1 MFNFFRK
8 KEKESESQ
16 YKREPKFNIND
27 VDEINLSVEPTSD
40 NDMDEFIAEQIQ
52 IPIEEKTTRDVEF
65 ELFVGSLVIC
75 ISKELENPKVGV
87 VTEVTRANHSHI
99 PLLMVYDIVTKEK
112 FIPDGVVFSHTE
124 QKFDALNN
132 IEPNARIAL
141 FFHRID
147 GNIVKKQATKI
158 ILTPEEW
165 KKKVNLS
172 IEKINNGDW
181 S

>member
-8 KEKESESQ
+8 KEKESEVH
-16 YKREPKFNIND
+16 YKREPRFNIND
-27 VDEINLSVEPTSD
+27 VDEINLSIEPTAD
-40 NDMDEFIAEQIQ
+40 NIDEFIVEQIQ
-52 IPIEEKTTRDVEF
+52 VPVEEKTTREIEF

-75 ISKELENPKVGV
+75 ISKELENPRVGV
-87 VTEVTRANHSHI
+87 VTEVTRANHSHT

-112 FIPDGVVFSHTE
+112 FIPEGVVFSHTE

-147 GNIVKKQATKI
+147 GNIVKKQPTKI
-158 ILTPEEW
+158 LLSPEDW
-165 KKKVNLS
+165 KKKVNLA